1 MCFKCKKG
9 KPFSEFYIHKKMKD
23 GYSGKC
29 KECAIKD
36 SKNYPTKCHLT
47 EKGVIRIIYKTQKRN
62 CIIRKMSQPTYS
74 KYELKEWLYNNGF
87 KKLFDNWVNSN
98 YQKQLKPSVD
108 RIDDF
113 KSYSFDNIQL
123 GTWQDNHNH
132 QVMDILNGVN
142 KSGAR
147 CKPILQFYKNNLIA
161 RYVSYNSAKRVV
173 GYSFEKLINTGK
185 PDRKNKFVW
194 YYEKNYIINLN
205 QNKNL

>member
-1 MCFKCKKG
+1 MKMCFKCKKE

-23 GYSGKC
+23 GHLGKC
-29 KECAIKD
+29 KECIIEYN
-36 SKNYPTKCHLT
+36 KNYPTKCHLT

-62 CIIRKMSQPTYS
+62 CKIRKMNQPTYS

-98 YQKQLKPSVD
+98 YQKKLKPSVD

-132 QVMDILNGVN
+132 QVKDILNGVN

-205 QNKNL
+205 